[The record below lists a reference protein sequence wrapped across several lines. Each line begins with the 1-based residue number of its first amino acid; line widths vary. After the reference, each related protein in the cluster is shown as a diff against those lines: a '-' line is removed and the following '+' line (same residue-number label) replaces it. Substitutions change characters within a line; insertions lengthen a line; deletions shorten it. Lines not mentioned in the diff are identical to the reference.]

1 MSRGLQGPGPHD
13 RPHPEGR
20 RNDQGFRIDPEVEA
34 KPETR
39 RAVVSALVEHEPGVL
54 AKVSGLF
61 ARRQFNIEELTVGA
75 TQNDDYA
82 RITLVVE
89 ESEPGIDQVTKQLQ
103 KLVPVISVT
112 ELDGDAIQREIALVK
127 VEGDEPD
134 EVLAVAEM
142 YDADV
147 VDSTGGTV
155 TIELTGSKQKMEA
168 ALSTFERFGVREVA
182 RAGTVALERGA
193 KETARDTEKTARGKG
208 STAVNEPGNSH
219 DGI

>member
-1 MSRGLQGPGPHD
+1 MSRGLRGPGPHD

-34 KPETR
+34 QPEVR

-75 TQNDDYA
+75 TMDDDYA

-89 ESEPGIDQVTKQLQ
+89 ESEPGVDQVTKQLG
-103 KLVPVISVT
+103 KLVPVLSVN
-112 ELDGDAIQREIALVK
+112 ELEADAIQREIALVK
-127 VEGDEPD
+127 VDGENPD

-142 YDADV
+142 YDGEV

-155 TIELTGSKQKMEA
+155 TVELTGSEQKMEA
-168 ALSTFERFGVREVA
+168 ALDTFERFGVHEVA
-182 RAGTVALERGA
+182 RAGTVALERGDRETA
-193 KETARDTEKTARGKG
+193 HDTETARPKG
-208 STAVNEPGNSH
+208 SATVNEPGNTN

>member
-1 MSRGLQGPGPHD
+1 MSRGLKGPGPHD

-34 KPETR
+34 QPDTR

-75 TQNDDYA
+75 TQNEDYA

-89 ESEPGIDQVTKQLQ
+89 EPEPGIDQVTKQLG
-103 KLVPVISVT
+103 KLVPVLSVN
-112 ELDGDAIQREIALVK
+112 ELQADAIQREIALVK
-127 VEGDEPD
+127 VDGEKPD

-142 YDADV
+142 YDGEI
-147 VDSTGGTV
+147 VDSTDGTV
-155 TIELTGSKQKMEA
+155 TIELTGSERKMEA
-168 ALSTFERFGVREVA
+168 ALDTFERFGVREIA
-182 RAGTVALERGA
+182 RAGTVALERGD
-193 KETARDTEKTARGKG
+193 KETARGKG
-208 STAVNEPGNSH
+208 SATVEEPG
-219 DGI
+219 DTT

>member
-20 RNDQGFRIDPEVEA
+20 RNDQGFRIDPAVEA
-34 KPETR
+34 EPETR

-54 AKVSGLF
+54 SKVSGLF

-75 TQNDDYA
+75 TRNEDYA

-89 ESEPGIDQVTKQLQ
+89 EPEPGIDQVEKQLA
-103 KLVPVISVT
+103 KLVPVVSVN
-112 ELDGDAIQREIALVK
+112 ELDPDAIHREIALVK
-127 VEGDEPD
+127 VDGEAPD

-142 YDADV
+142 YDGEV

-155 TIELTGSKQKMEA
+155 TIELTGSELKIEA
-168 ALSTFERFGVREVA
+168 ALDTFERFGVREIA
-182 RAGTVALERGA
+182 RAGTVALERGD
-193 KETARDTEKTARGKG
+193 KETARDAGKAARRKG
-208 STAVNEPGNSH
+208 SGTDDEPEDTH
-219 DGI
+219 DGH

>member
-34 KPETR
+34 QPEIR

-54 AKVSGLF
+54 ATVSGLF

-75 TQNDDYA
+75 TQDDDYA

-89 ESEPGIDQVTKQLQ
+89 EPDPGIDQVAKQLR

-112 ELDGDAIQREIALVK
+112 ELDDDAIQREIALVK
-127 VEGDEPD
+127 IDGEEPE
-134 EVLAVAEM
+134 EVLATAEM
-142 YDADV
+142 YDAEV

-155 TIELTGSKQKMEA
+155 TVELTGSERKIEA
-168 ALSTFERFGVREVA
+168 ALDTFERYGVREIA
-182 RAGTVALERGA
+182 RAGTVALERGE
-193 KETARDTEKTARGKG
+193 KETARGKG
-208 STAVNEPGNSH
+208 SATTDDTE
-219 DGI
+219 DDT

>member
-1 MSRGLQGPGPHD
+1 MSRGLQGPDPYD

-34 KPETR
+34 QPEVR

-75 TQNDDYA
+75 TQNNDYA

-89 ESEPGIDQVTKQLQ
+89 ESEPGIDQVTKQLE
-103 KLVPVISVT
+103 KLVPVLSVR
-112 ELDGDAIQREIALVK
+112 ELDDDAIQREIALVK
-127 VEGDEPD
+127 VDGGKPD
-134 EVLAVAEM
+134 KVLAIAEM
-142 YDADV
+142 YDGDV

-155 TIELTGSKQKMEA
+155 TIELTGSKQKIEA
-168 ALSTFERFGVREVA
+168 ALNSFERFGVREVA
-182 RAGTVALERGA
+182 RAGTVALERGDRD
-193 KETARDTEKTARGKG
+193 TARDTAKTPRQKG
-208 STAVNEPGNSH
+208 SALVDEPGTTN

>member
-20 RNDQGFRIDPEVEA
+20 RNDQGFRIDPVTEA
-34 KPETR
+34 EPETR

-75 TQNDDYA
+75 IQNDDYA

-89 ESEPGIDQVTKQLQ
+89 EPEPGIDQVEKQLA
-103 KLVPVISVT
+103 KLVPVVSVN
-112 ELDGDAIQREIALVK
+112 ELGTDAIQREIALVK
-127 VEGDEPD
+127 VDGEEHS
-134 EVLAVAEM
+134 EVLSTAEM
-142 YDADV
+142 YDGTV

-155 TIELTGSKQKMEA
+155 TIELTGSERKIEA
-168 ALSTFERFGVREVA
+168 ALDTFERFGIREIA

-193 KETARDTEKTARGKG
+193 EETARKRPPAATDETEDT
-208 STAVNEPGNSH
+208 
-219 DGI
+219 

>member
-1 MSRGLQGPGPHD
+1 
-13 RPHPEGR
+13 
-20 RNDQGFRIDPEVEA
+20 VEA
-34 KPETR
+34 ESETR
-39 RAVVSALVEHEPGVL
+39 RAVVSALVKHEPGVL

-61 ARRQFNIEELTVGA
+61 ARRQFNIDELTVGA

-89 ESEPGIDQVTKQLQ
+89 ESEPGVDQVVKQLQ

-112 ELDGDAIQREIALVK
+112 ELDDDAIQREIALVK
-127 VEGDEPD
+127 VEGDKPD

-142 YDADV
+142 YDGHV

-155 TIELTGSKQKMEA
+155 TVELTGSRQKMA
-168 ALSTFERFGVREVA
+168 AAMETFERFGVREVA
-182 RAGTVALERGA
+182 RAGTVALERGDR
-193 KETARDTEKTARGKG
+193 ETGRDTEKTARGKG
-208 STAVNEPGNSH
+208 STAVDEPGNTN

>member
-34 KPETR
+34 QPEIR

-54 AKVSGLF
+54 ATVSGLF

-75 TQNDDYA
+75 TQDDDYA

-89 ESEPGIDQVTKQLQ
+89 EPDPGIDQVAKQLR

-112 ELDGDAIQREIALVK
+112 ELDDDAIQREIALVK
-127 VEGDEPD
+127 VEGEEPE
-134 EVLAVAEM
+134 EVLATAEM
-142 YDADV
+142 YDAEV

-155 TIELTGSKQKMEA
+155 TVELTGSERKIEA
-168 ALSTFERFGVREVA
+168 ALDTFERYGVREIA
-182 RAGTVALERGA
+182 RAGTVALERGE
-193 KETARDTEKTARGKG
+193 KETARGKG
-208 STAVNEPGNSH
+208 SATTDDTE
-219 DGI
+219 DDT